1 MAGPVIAAVKAR
13 FSGLKWKKI
22 EGDVICG
29 H

>member
-1 MAGPVIAAVKAR
+1 VIAAVKAR